1 MPVQPAPKP
10 PPTAPPVLSATT
22 SVGVPATP
30 PVLHSMVLLLLLLCA
45 CCATPSALTVKKRRP
60 IARHAPPVGRTKRS
74 SMALTVW
81 RLALLATLPT
91 PPTIYVKPASQT
103 VPHVGHRLTAGRVI
117 RGTTGLTLLATI
129 HVPVGPL
136 QIVVTA
142 QSAMPNVHFA
152 TQHQPTVQLAPSMAR
167 IRPTSTVQA
176 VWLPVPT
183 THSPPR
189 TPTFVT
195 LVTQNVQFALVQLQ
209 PSVHSATRPTCSAT
223 LLVMPPVLRVMVRPT
238 RPFVCSVMPSAL
250 PVSSLLTIARPVQRV
265 VLTRRSWT
273 QIWLILSV
281 RRPVLTLHSSP
292 TLRLTSVTPVTLVVH
307 PVALPVAIASV
318 VKLAL
323 DG

>member
-1 MPVQPAPKP
+1 M
-10 PPTAPPVLSATT
+10 
-22 SVGVPATP
+22 
-30 PVLHSMVLLLLLLCA
+30 
-45 CCATPSALTVKKRRP
+45 
-60 IARHAPPVGRTKRS
+60 
-74 SMALTVW
+74 
-81 RLALLATLPT
+81 
-91 PPTIYVKPASQT
+91 KPASQT

-152 TQHQPTVQLAPSMAR
+152 TQHQPTVQLAPSMAQT
-167 IRPTSTVQA
+167 RPISTVQA

-238 RPFVCSVMPSAL
+238 RPLVCSVMPSAL
-250 PVSSLLTIARPVQRV
+250 PASSLLTTVQPVQRV
-265 VLTRRSWT
+265 VLTRRCWT
-273 QIWLILSV
+273 QTWLILSAP
-281 RRPVLTLHSSP
+281 RPVRTPPSLLTLP
-292 TLRLTSVTPVTLVVH
+292 PTSVTPATLVAH

-318 VKLAL
+318 VKLAM